1 MITVFL
7 GKKRGRKR
15 KIFSKLPKNKSL
27 YGSSR
32 KTKSINLQDCGEVVT
47 PIIVKVRKN
56 VDGEWSCISEDTVI
70 DLAANSTDNDSLS
83 LSSEDV
89 DIPNSNTERTKC
101 MLRNN
106 LPHST
111 DLTYV

>member
-1 MITVFL
+1 MITDFF

-27 YGSSR
+27 YGSSH
-32 KTKSINLQDCGEVVT
+32 KTESNILQDGSEVDT

-70 DLAANSTDNDSLS
+70 DLADNSTDNDSLS
-83 LSSEDV
+83 LSSGDV
-89 DIPNSNTERTKC
+89 DIVEPLANNESN
-101 MLRNN
+101 
-106 LPHST
+106 
-111 DLTYV
+111 V